1 MLERAPAVLR
11 PGGRLAVITFHSTE
25 DRVVKRYGKEEWR
38 EGPLR
43 AVNKKVL
50 IASREEQRVNP
61 RSRSA
66 KLRVFEKI

>member
-1 MLERAPAVLR
+1 
-11 PGGRLAVITFHSTE
+11 
-25 DRVVKRYGKEEWR
+25 VKRYGKEEWR